1 MTDAPQGPGRR
12 SPSDQEIATH
22 MPAATRGR
30 EARLGAF
37 VIFGLL
43 SFVVVLYALTDPA
56 TFRGRHIL
64 YSVMDDAGGVRR
76 GDQIQMR
83 GVNIGQI
90 SGFEMTTD
98 GLVTIKLEIEKGWQ
112 VPLGSSTR
120 LGAAGMFGGRV
131 VEVVPTLSATFH
143 EDGDTIPGVGG
154 SAGGILGSMDE
165 LSGQTS
171 TVLTQLESF
180 LSDETIGSVQ
190 GGAREFEAT
199 LTEVQTLIREQ
210 GSALGAL
217 IETLQ
222 ASAEGIDGALEA
234 GPELASAI
242 ARADSVMVT
251 LNRTSTTLEGTL
263 TSVRSVIA
271 KIDEGQGTAG
281 KLVNDPAL
289 YVAYLDLS
297 LQISSFL
304 QDFRDNPKKYINIS
318 IF

>member
-12 SPSDQEIATH
+12 SPSDQELAAY
-22 MPAATRGR
+22 MPPATRGR

-37 VIFGLL
+37 VILGLL
-43 SFVVVLYALTDPA
+43 SFVIVLYWLTDPA
-56 TFRGRHIL
+56 MFRGRHIL
-64 YSVMDDAGGVRR
+64 HSVVNDAGGVRR
-76 GDQIQMR
+76 GDQIQMN

-90 SGFEMTTD
+90 AGFDITPG
-98 GLVTIKLEIEKGWQ
+98 GLVTITLEIEKGWR

-131 VEVVPTLSATFH
+131 VEVVPTLSTTFH

-190 GGAREFEAT
+190 GGARELEAT
-199 LTEVQTLIREQ
+199 LSQLQDLIRDQ
-210 GSALGAL
+210 GSAMGSL

-222 ASAEGIDGALEA
+222 ASAEGLDGALEA

-242 ARADSVMVT
+242 SRADSVMVT
-251 LNRTSTTLEGTL
+251 LNRTSATLETTLM
-263 TSVRSVIA
+263 SVRSVLF
-271 KIDEGQGTAG
+271 KVDSGQGTVG
-281 KLVNDPAL
+281 RLVNDPAL
-289 YVAYLDLS
+289 YTAYLNLS
-297 LQISSFL
+297 LQMSSFL
-304 QDFRDNPKKYINIS
+304 EDFRDNPKKYINIS